1 MRRNFV
7 LAVLAS
13 LVLLS
18 APSARAAQRSS
29 ALAQKLATIGPDETV
44 TLFIEF
50 TSHPDLGAYGRR
62 TDGQAVIQA
71 LRVDADE
78 SQARVLD
85 FLRARGVGDR
95 LQSFWINNS
104 ILASIPASMVS
115 QLESFS
121 EIGLMELDSP

>member
-1 MRRNFV
+1 MRRNFA

-18 APSARAAQRSS
+18 APSAHAAQRSS
-29 ALAQKLATIGPDETV
+29 ALAQKLATMGPNETV
-44 TLFIEF
+44 SVFIEF
-50 TSHPDLGAYGRR
+50 TSHPELSAYGRR

-71 LRVDADE
+71 LRADADA

-85 FLRARGVGDR
+85 FLRARGLGDR

-104 ILASIPASMVS
+104 ILA
-115 QLESFS
+115 
-121 EIGLMELDSP
+121 